1 MFFLRPDVS
10 FDKWLA
16 VQLVLRVKSEKNSES
31 MCINSFSSWNYC
43 VANDEL
49 ANDNNYQFCRPYE
62 TFLFLAALVN
72 LPSLRTRIM
81 MKTSL
86 FSLCFLVTMAT
97 PRLAAQEK
105 FDDLIV
111 DPPVIRLQGPR
122 ASFSLLVHGKTSA
135 GQLVDL
141 THHAK
146 YRSESPQIAAVSAH
160 GVVTGLADG
169 VTAIQVEDH
178 GKLARVK
185 VEVHGSRE
193 ARVYHFENDIMP
205 VLSRYGCNSAG
216 CHGNAGGQN
225 GFKLSVFGFDPAAD
239 YTALVKEARGRR
251 VLHAAPVE
259 SLLILKASGQMA
271 HGGGV
276 RIPADSAE
284 YDLLRGWIAAGTP
297 LGDPV
302 ASRVIAVR
310 VAPKERLMRMRGQ
323 QQLRVIALHADG
335 REIDVT
341 AHARYQVNQEGLASV
356 SAVGLVSV
364 GETPGQVAIMASYM
378 NCVDT
383 FRALVPRSGAIA
395 SYPSYPENNFIDGL
409 VIARL
414 KKLNIAPSELCSDV
428 EYLRRVY
435 LDIIGTLPTADE
447 ARRFL
452 ADKRANKREALVDVL
467 LERPEYADYWA
478 LKWADILR
486 ADRQILGPKRAYAYY
501 RWIHDSIA
509 QNKPFDQFARELL
522 TAEGPLEE
530 TGPANFYKVVQKP
543 GEIASSL
550 SQVLLGVRIGC
561 AECHHHPYD
570 RWSETDY
577 FGMTAFF
584 TPLSLKP
591 SSRGESVQVLGAPV
605 TKHPRTGATI
615 QPHALGTKMPEQ
627 PPNGDGPHEP
637 AAQARDRRV
646 VLAEWMTSPDN
657 PYFARN
663 LANRVWAHFLGRG
676 LVEPIDDVRDTN
688 PPSNPELLDAL
699 AKILTT
705 PPADAGGSRA
715 FDVKRL
721 IRTITHS
728 RTYQAS
734 SKPNATNDKDEL
746 NYSRALFRRI
756 DAEVLLDMV
765 SQTTGVAEKFN
776 GTPPGT
782 RALQLWDSKVNHY
795 FLKLYGRPQR
805 ATACECERNHEPS
818 VSQVLHLLNAPEI
831 HAKLTHERGNV
842 AKWVRAHKS
851 NADLIEEI
859 YLTYYSRLPDE
870 AERRTALQHM
880 QRGAGDR
887 REAAEDLAWTLMNT
901 LEFVFKH

>member
-1 MFFLRPDVS
+1 
-10 FDKWLA
+10 
-16 VQLVLRVKSEKNSES
+16 
-31 MCINSFSSWNYC
+31 
-43 VANDEL
+43 
-49 ANDNNYQFCRPYE
+49 
-62 TFLFLAALVN
+62 
-72 LPSLRTRIM
+72 M

-86 FSLCFLVTMAT
+86 WRLCFLVTIAA
-97 PRLAAQEK
+97 PPLVAQEK
-105 FDDLIV
+105 LDDLIV
-111 DPPVIRLQGPR
+111 DPPVIRLHGPR
-122 ASFSLLVHGKTSA
+122 ASYSLLVHGKTSA

-141 THHAK
+141 THRAR
-146 YRSESPQIAAVSAH
+146 YRSDSPQIAAVSAH

-169 VTAIQVEDH
+169 VAAIQVEDQ
-178 GKLARVK
+178 GKSARVK
-185 VEVHGSRE
+185 VEVRGSKE
-193 ARVYHFENDIMP
+193 ARMYHFENDIMP
-205 VLSRYGCNSAG
+205 VLSRFGCNSAG
-216 CHGNAGGQN
+216 CHGNSGGQN
-225 GFKLSVFGFDPAAD
+225 GFKLSVFGFDSAAD

-251 VLHAAPVE
+251 VLHAAPRL
-259 SLLILKASGQMA
+259 SLLLLKASGQMP

-276 RIPADSAE
+276 RIQSDSAE

-297 LGDPV
+297 LGDPA

-310 VAPKERLMRMRGQ
+310 VEPKERLMRMRGQ
-323 QQLRVIALHADG
+323 QQLRVVARHADG

-341 AHARYQVNQEGLASV
+341 AHARYQANQESLASV
-356 SAVGLVSV
+356 SAAGLVSV
-364 GETPGQVAIMASYM
+364 GETPGEVAIMAGYM

-383 FRALVPRSGAIA
+383 FRAMVPRSGAIA
-395 SYPSYPENNFIDGL
+395 SYPRYPENNFIDGL

-414 KKLNIAPSELCSDV
+414 KKLNIAPSELCSDA

-435 LDIIGTLPTADE
+435 LDVIGTLPTAEE

-452 ADKRANKREALVDVL
+452 ADTRANKREALVEVL

-486 ADRQILGPKRAYAYY
+486 VDRQILGPKRAYAYY
-501 RWIHDSIA
+501 RWIRDSVA

-530 TGPANFYKVVQKP
+530 TGPANFYKVTQKP
-543 GEIASSL
+543 GEIASTF
-550 SQVLLGVRIGC
+550 SQVLLGVRIAC

-570 RWSETDY
+570 RWSQTDY

-591 SSRGESVQVLGAPV
+591 SARGESVQVLGAPV

-615 QPHALGTKMPEQ
+615 QPYALATKMPEEA
-627 PPNGDGPHEP
+627 PTG
-637 AAQARDRRV
+637 DRRV
-646 VLAEWMTSPDN
+646 VLAEWLTSPDN

-699 AKILTT
+699 AKVLTT

-715 FDVKRL
+715 FDVKHL
-721 IRTITHS
+721 IRTIVRS
-728 RTYQAS
+728 RTYRAS
-734 SKPNATNDKDEL
+734 SKPNATNEKDEL

-756 DAEVLLDMV
+756 DAEVMLDMV
-765 SQTTGVAEKFN
+765 SQTTGVAEKFS

-842 AKWVRAHKS
+842 AKWVRTHKS
-851 NADLIEEI
+851 DADLIEEI

-870 AERRTALQHM
+870 GEQRTALQHM

-887 REAAEDLAWTLMNT
+887 RQAAEDLAWTLMNT